1 MPVNFEQTI
10 AVHCKKARCV
20 KNNNFFYKNYCF
32 FLQNILE
39 YQSLTLS
46 ADATVAQLVEQL
58 IRNEQVVGS
67 SPTSSSKPQ
76 TFVYQG
82 LAAFSMYDLRQ

>member
-1 MPVNFEQTI
+1 M
-10 AVHCKKARCV
+10 
-20 KNNNFFYKNYCF
+20 
-32 FLQNILE
+32 
-39 YQSLTLS
+39 
-46 ADATVAQLVEQL
+46 AQLVEQL

-82 LAAFSMYDLRQ
+82 LAAFSIPDLRQ

>member
-58 IRNEQVVGS
+58 IRKRKAVRRFRLKASEKLNKCYCGSVGR
-67 SPTSSSKPQ
+67 
-76 TFVYQG
+76 
-82 LAAFSMYDLRQ
+82 AAHS

>member
-10 AVHCKKARCV
+10 AVHCKKAHCV

-58 IRNEQVVGS
+58 IRKRKAVRRFRLKANE
-67 SPTSSSKPQ
+67 K
-76 TFVYQG
+76 
-82 LAAFSMYDLRQ
+82 LNKC